1 MCRKSDLHLAVA
13 VFAEASASGS
23 ALQLL
28 CCPFGAVSSVSAWE
42 RFGAA
47 IQARA
52 RAVRLPV
59 CSRARLASGF
69 WRRCS

>member
-1 MCRKSDLHLAVA
+1 MHLAVA
-13 VFAEASASGS
+13 VFAEANASGR

-52 RAVRLPV
+52 RAARLPV
-59 CSRARLASGF
+59 CPRARWASGF
-69 WRRCS
+69 WRCCS